1 MATSRNMFIP
11 FIFILVSI
19 LFLTLSPTK
28 TTSRPDKDNDQ
39 PMRLSHDDWARKHGK
54 TYQDSAEKEKRFLI
68 FKDNVRRIEEFN
80 NAAAKDNSSTFQ
92 LGVNKFTDL
101 TNEEFR
107 SMYLGYN
114 NKITSSPSTGF
125 RYANVTAV
133 SDAVDWRDSGAV
145 TPVKNQGR
153 CGCCWAFSAVAAV
166 EGATKIKTG
175 ELVSL
180 SEQQLVDCAV
190 NGVNSGCHGGF
201 MDEAFKYILS
211 SGGLTTEDNYPYEE
225 NDGVCNEAH
234 SSSSAAAQITG
245 YEDVPHNDERALMQ
259 AVAHQPVS
267 ICIEGGGFNFQSYKG
282 GVFSG
287 SCGTESNHAVTLVGY
302 GNYWILKNS
311 WGADWGEDGY
321 MRIQKDGGF
330 EEGLCGLAKQASY
343 PTV

>member
-1 MATSRNMFIP
+1 
-11 FIFILVSI
+11 
-19 LFLTLSPTK
+19 
-28 TTSRPDKDNDQ
+28 
-39 PMRLSHDDWARKHGK
+39 
-54 TYQDSAEKEKRFLI
+54 
-68 FKDNVRRIEEFN
+68 
-80 NAAAKDNSSTFQ
+80 
-92 LGVNKFTDL
+92 
-101 TNEEFR
+101 
-107 SMYLGYN
+107 
-114 NKITSSPSTGF
+114 
-125 RYANVTAV
+125 
-133 SDAVDWRDSGAV
+133 
-145 TPVKNQGR
+145 
-153 CGCCWAFSAVAAV
+153 CWAFSAVAAV

-245 YEDVPHNDERALMQ
+245 YEDVPHNDERAL
-259 AVAHQPVS
+259 
-267 ICIEGGGFNFQSYKG
+267 IG

-287 SCGTESNHAVTLVGY
+287 SCGTESNHA
-302 GNYWILKNS
+302 
-311 WGADWGEDGY
+311 GADWGEDGY

>member
-1 MATSRNMFIP
+1 
-11 FIFILVSI
+11 
-19 LFLTLSPTK
+19 
-28 TTSRPDKDNDQ
+28 
-39 PMRLSHDDWARKHGK
+39 
-54 TYQDSAEKEKRFLI
+54 
-68 FKDNVRRIEEFN
+68 
-80 NAAAKDNSSTFQ
+80 
-92 LGVNKFTDL
+92 
-101 TNEEFR
+101 
-107 SMYLGYN
+107 
-114 NKITSSPSTGF
+114 
-125 RYANVTAV
+125 
-133 SDAVDWRDSGAV
+133 
-145 TPVKNQGR
+145 
-153 CGCCWAFSAVAAV
+153 V

-245 YEDVPHNDERALMQ
+245 YEDVPHNDERAL
-259 AVAHQPVS
+259 
-267 ICIEGGGFNFQSYKG
+267 IG

-302 GNYWILKNS
+302 
-311 WGADWGEDGY
+311 GY

>member
-54 TYQDSAEKEKRFLI
+54 TYKDSAEKEKRFLI

-80 NAAAKDNSSTFQ
+80 NAAAKDNSSSFQ

-114 NKITSSPSTGF
+114 NKMTSSPSTGF

-133 SDAVDWRDSGAV
+133 PDAVDWRKSGAV
-145 TPVKNQGR
+145 TPVKDQGS
-153 CGCCWAFSAVAAV
+153 CGCCWAFSTVAAI
-166 EGATKIKTG
+166 EGATKVKTG
-175 ELVSL
+175 KLVSL

-190 NGVNSGCHGGF
+190 TNVNSGCQGGL
-201 MDEAFKYILS
+201 MDEAFKFIIASS
-211 SGGLTTEDNYPYEE
+211 SGGLTTEENYPYEAK
-225 NDGVCNEAH
+225 DGACNEAQ
-234 SSSSAAAQITG
+234 SSFPAAKITG
-245 YEDVPHNDERALMQ
+245 YEDVPQNDEGALMQ

-267 ICIEGGGFNFQSYKG
+267 IGIDGGGFNFHSYKG
-282 GVFSG
+282 GVFRG
-287 SCGTESNHAVTLVGY
+287 SCGTQLDHAVTLV
-302 GNYWILKNS
+302 
-311 WGADWGEDGY
+311 GEDGY
-321 MRIQKDGGF
+321 MRIEKDG
-330 EEGLCGLAKQASY
+330 ESEQGLCGLAKQASY